1 MASSTNGATDALEVK
16 LETLLT
22 IKTRMTEPPRMLV
35 PFLGEMLLICTILS
49 KRKGLEVIATLF
61 VRQSTR
67 GHKFCWFYI
76 MKG

>member
-35 PFLGEMLLICTILS
+35 PFLGEMLLVCTILS
-49 KRKGLEVIATLF
+49 KRKGLEVIATLSYGRVCVGTSF
-61 VRQSTR
+61 V
-67 GHKFCWFYI
+67 GFI
-76 MKG
+76 L